1 MTLMEKETNTQPLIP
16 FFHLER
22 LKEIIKCLIKNIFIF
37 RINNLEEIM
46 KKFFF
51 SILKWTNF

>member
-51 SILKWTNF
+51 LF